1 MTQGFTGANDNTGD
15 VVGPGSSTDNALAR
29 FDGTTGKLLQNSTV
43 IVTDAGEMT
52 NASQP
57 AFLANCT
64 AQNNITGDGTTYT
77 VTFATQIFNQG
88 SDFDGTS
95 TFTSPVTGRYNLI
108 SGMQLNQLTTGMTIG
123 QLSMVTSNNTFQ
135 TGYNNPGA
143 VMDINNTLAY
153 LITVLADMDA
163 ADTATVSIRLTNGT
177 KVVDI
182 ASSIRNTFAGYLV
195 T

>member
-1 MTQGFTGANDNTGD
+1 
-15 VVGPGSSTDNALAR
+15 
-29 FDGTTGKLLQNSTV
+29 
-43 IVTDAGEMT
+43 
-52 NASQP
+52 
-57 AFLANCT
+57 
-64 AQNNITGDGTTYT
+64 
-77 VTFATQIFNQG
+77 
-88 SDFDGTS
+88 
-95 TFTSPVTGRYNLI
+95 
-108 SGMQLNQLTTGMTIG
+108 MQLNQLTTGMTIG